1 MDALLMDREVLDL
14 VLKHP
19 NIIEHFSSEYRER
32 LLRLWLES
40 SNTRSRDTSKTET
53 TALLYSYAK
62 RFKVSKPQIFLAN
75 YLDTNVGAIDQRLY
89 NARQKGLINK

>member
-1 MDALLMDREVLDL
+1 MDREALDL

-19 NIIEHFSSEYRER
+19 NLVEHLSKDYR
-32 LLRLWLES
+32 LKLFRLWLES
-40 SNTRSRDTSKTET
+40 GNVRHTDTSKVET
-53 TALLYSYAK
+53 TALLYINAK
-62 RFKVSKPQIFLAN
+62 KFKIPKPQIFLAN